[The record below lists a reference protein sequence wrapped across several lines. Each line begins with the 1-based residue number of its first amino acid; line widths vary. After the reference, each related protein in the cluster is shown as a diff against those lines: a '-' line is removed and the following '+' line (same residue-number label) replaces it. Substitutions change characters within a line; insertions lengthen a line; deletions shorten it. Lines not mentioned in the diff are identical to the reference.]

1 MPRPLL
7 RAGAIGTALAL
18 FVAGLVLFG
27 PPGFGSP
34 LSSAVIT
41 GNSMEPALEERD
53 LVVLRQQSTYQVG
66 EIIGYEHPS
75 LGLVIHRVV
84 AREVTADGLR
94 LTIQGDNNSWIDS
107 YQPGSADVVGTVW
120 FGVPVLGQLFNG
132 LRSPRIFAIIAST
145 AALAMVLGPA
155 GGADPKD
162 RRRRRISGG
171 TSPPA
176 GTASWRY
183 RVTVLLGAPGLVAF
197 GSLAVLLVSSILVLG
212 YALQR
217 DSDEPLVV
225 ETPYAH
231 TGTFTYATLTP
242 SAIYDDGVASS
253 GAPIFWALTD
263 RVAFNFD
270 YEIEVADEAI
280 IGGESAL
287 YAEIS
292 NPSGWTRRLPVTAAE
307 SFRGTTAFHLDGVLL
322 ASDIEAA
329 IALFQEET
337 GLTYAVHDLS
347 VFADLEIAGS
357 VDGQEFTDAIAPA
370 LSFRF
375 SERGLEFVRGV
386 SEASPFDFREG
397 GVIPV
402 EETIAATAS
411 IVGWNIAVSD
421 LRRLASVAF
430 YAAALGL
437 VALLAL
443 VQLARRSDAITRI
456 HAQYRSRLRAGY
468 LRAASLKT
476 TPQVRLDR
484 IEDLVAVAEQ
494 AGVPVVWEERDLARW
509 YFVVLPECIYLFSL
523 APLDDVKVLP
533 RQRAA

>member
-7 RAGAIGTALAL
+7 RAGAIGIALAL
-18 FVAGLVLFG
+18 FVAGLVLLG

-34 LSSAVIT
+34 LSTAVIT

-53 LVVLRQQSTYQVG
+53 LVVLRQQSTYRVG
-66 EIIGYEHPS
+66 DIIGYEHPA

-84 AREVTADGLR
+84 AREVTTDGLR
-94 LTIQGDNNSWIDS
+94 LTAQGDNNSWIDS
-107 YQPGSADVVGTVW
+107 FQPGSADVVGAVW

-132 LRSPRIFAIIAST
+132 LRSPHIFAIVAST

-155 GGADPKD
+155 GQADLKN
-162 RRRRRISGG
+162 RRRRRIGG
-171 TSPPA
+171 GGGSSPPA
-176 GTASWRY
+176 RTASWRQ
-183 RVTVLLGAPGLVAF
+183 RAAILLGAPGLVAF
-197 GSLAVLLVSSILVLG
+197 GSLAVLLVSSALVLG

-225 ETPYAH
+225 ETPFTH
-231 TGTFTYATLTP
+231 TGTLTYATLNP

-253 GAPIFWALTD
+253 SAPIFWALTD

-270 YEIEVADEAI
+270 YQIEIADEAI
-280 IGGESAL
+280 VGGAGAL

-307 SFRGTTAFHLDGVLL
+307 SFAGTTAFHLDGVLL
-322 ASDIEAA
+322 APDIEAA
-329 IALFQEET
+329 ITLFEQET

-347 VFADLEIAGS
+347 VFAELEIAGS

-375 SERGLEFVRGV
+375 SERGLEFLRGE
-386 SEASPFDFREG
+386 SEASPFDFRAG
-397 GVIPV
+397 GVIRV
-402 EETIAATAS
+402 EETVAATAS
-411 IVGWNIAVSD
+411 I
-421 LRRLASVAF
+421 ASVAL

-437 VALLAL
+437 VALFAL
-443 VQLARRSDAITRI
+443 VQLAKRSDAITRI
-456 HAQYRSRLRAGY
+456 HAQYRSRLRAGH
-468 LRAASLKT
+468 LRDTSLET

-494 AGVPVVWEERDLARW
+494 AGVPVVWEERDVARW

-523 APLDDVKVLP
+523 APEDDVKLLP